1 MTIQYKTKGVCSR
14 QMNVKMENGVIQKVD
29 ILGGCAGNSQG
40 VARLVEGMDIDDV
53 IARTEGINC
62 GFRPTSCPD
71 QLARALKQYKAE
83 QVGR

>member
-40 VARLVEGMDIDDV
+40 VARLVEGMRVDDV
-53 IARTEGINC
+53 IRLLKGIQC
-62 GFRPTSCPD
+62 RAGTSCPD
-71 QLARALKQYKAE
+71 QLARALERIRANA
-83 QVGR
+83 